1 MEVAMRRSLLA
12 WSLVAAAGCRSGGGP
27 AVRTTT
33 EPPPDFVQ
41 SYVGQKRVLLH
52 AKDEARVTLTR
63 AEAAR
68 RTAAC
73 AAAVE
78 VKRATLV
85 DGVLRL
91 DLEHLGRARLATGLG
106 KDAEPAC
113 GAPAAVYGLA
123 VSGFSSGDGGPAV
136 DESLAKLLVTPEAFL
151 QARGVAFDRAAVAD
165 PGIAATKDV
174 PGSTADERSLGR
186 KVTAW
191 PKPLLSVSPEVFV
204 GRKEMRSES
213 EVEFDGVVG
222 PDGRLHRVKV
232 TTPLGASQA
241 RLVERALGLWRFEP
255 AETKDG
261 AVSAKVAL
269 RTSLRIY

>member
-1 MEVAMRRSLLA
+1 MRRSLLA
-12 WSLVAAAGCRSGGGP
+12 WSLLAVLAGCRSGGGP
-27 AVRTTT
+27 PVRTTAA
-33 EPPPDFVQ
+33 PPPEFVQ

-52 AKDEARVTLTR
+52 SKDEARLTMTR

-68 RTAAC
+68 RTASC
-73 AAAVE
+73 GSAVE
-78 VKRATLV
+78 VKRATLT

-91 DLEHLGRARLATGLG
+91 DLEHLGRARLAGGTG
-106 KDAEPAC
+106 KDVEPAC
-113 GAPAAVYGLA
+113 AAPAAVYAVA
-123 VSGFSSGDGGPAV
+123 VSGFASDDGGPAV
-136 DESLAKLLVTPEAFL
+136 EESLAKVLVTPEAFL
-151 QARGVAFDRAAVAD
+151 QARGVAFDRAAVTD
-165 PGIAATKDV
+165 PGTAATKDV
-174 PGSTADERSLGR
+174 PGSSADERSLGR

-191 PKPLLSVSPEVFV
+191 PKPLLSVNPEVFV

-232 TTPLGASQA
+232 TTPLAASQA
-241 RLVERALGLWRFEP
+241 GLVERALGLWRFEP